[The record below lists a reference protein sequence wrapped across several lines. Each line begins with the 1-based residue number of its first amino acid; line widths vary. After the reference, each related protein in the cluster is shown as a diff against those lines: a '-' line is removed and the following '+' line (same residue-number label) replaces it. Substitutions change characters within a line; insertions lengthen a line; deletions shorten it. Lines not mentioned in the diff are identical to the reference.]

1 MSRRRSSDRGAARR
15 PARPAALLAGVL
27 GLAACASSNP
37 EPPPACPAALFLDG
51 AAQTAVYTPGAG
63 TEPRPDQLRYL
74 AVLTDLSSSC
84 RYDDSNAPGVDVDLS
99 FKVIAERGPA
109 LSGREEVTY
118 FVATV
123 GPDRR
128 ILARDTLGGDL
139 PFEDKQQ
146 VGLSENLTLRLPSIT
161 PGQAPYYTLL
171 IGFQLDDE
179 ELQRR
184 EQPLRR

>member
-1 MSRRRSSDRGAARR
+1 LAPRRAG
-15 PARPAALLAGVL
+15 PAVALAGAL
-27 GLAACASSNP
+27 GLAACSSTP
-37 EPPPACPAALFLDG
+37 EPPPPACPAALFLDG
-51 AAQTAVYTPGAG
+51 AEQTAVYTPGAG
-63 TEPRPDQLRYL
+63 AEPRPDQLRYL
-74 AVLTDLSSSC
+74 AVLTDLSSAC
-84 RYDDSNAPGVDVDLS
+84 RYDDDSSAPGVDVDLS

-109 LSGREEVTY
+109 LMDREEVTY

-123 GPDRR
+123 APDRR

-161 PGQAPYYTLL
+161 PAQAPYYTLL

-179 ELQRR
+179 ELRRR
-184 EQPLRR
+184 EQPLLR